1 MTSVTTL
8 SSRFQLSIR
17 NCSPEDRSDQ
27 AVADTQKCIV
37 VPLDMPL
44 ALRAAEPPRRHKLAT
59 ADAIVYATAQAR
71 GRRAAHL

>member
-17 NCSPEDRSDQ
+17 KRSPEDRSDQ
-27 AVADTQKCIV
+27 AVAEAQKCIV

-44 ALRAAEPPRRHKLAT
+44 APLAAELHRRHKLAT
-59 ADAIVYATAQAR
+59 ADAIV
-71 GRRAAHL
+71 